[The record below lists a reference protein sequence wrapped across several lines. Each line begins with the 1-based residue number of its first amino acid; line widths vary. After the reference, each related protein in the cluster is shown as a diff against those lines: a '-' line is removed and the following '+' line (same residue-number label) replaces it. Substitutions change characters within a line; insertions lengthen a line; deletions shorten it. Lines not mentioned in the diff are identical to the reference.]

1 MHRLVASARHG
12 VLGMLVVA
20 ATLAGPGVA
29 AAAPA
34 RGVHIDPGT
43 PAGKQ
48 YAIPLGQARSTGA
61 PSHVAAAG
69 SAQLFG
75 AGITSSEPSAA
86 THPTGAAG
94 GRTTRRSAP
103 SPAAGKPP
111 AVKPA
116 AVAIIPVR
124 KLLGSGP
131 GESSGVWWML
141 AAGALVLV
149 LGGLGGA
156 VLARRS

>member
-1 MHRLVASARHG
+1 
-12 VLGMLVVA
+12 MLVIA

-34 RGVHIDPGT
+34 RGVHIDPGS

-61 PSHVAAAG
+61 PAHVSATG

-75 AGITSSEPSAA
+75 AGITSSKPRAA
-86 THPTGAAG
+86 THAIGVAGARPTRLTAPSNAG
-94 GRTTRRSAP
+94 GN
-103 SPAAGKPP
+103 PAAAKP
-111 AVKPA
+111 AAAKPA
-116 AVAIIPVR
+116 AVAITPVS